1 MDELNKIFSSC
12 KKNMKI
18 ILKKLQEEIYPIR
31 LGSQSILSFLEKI
44 KIKCYGTFLPLIEVA
59 NINIIDN
66 MTLKIQPWDRS
77 LISPID
83 KAIIDTNLGIMPTN
97 KGDYIQINIPIITEE
112 GRKNL
117 IKKIKKQIEQAKISV
132 RIIRKKNN
140 QSIKKLKLAQDLSK
154 SVENRIQKITIEYI
168 QNIDNIFLYKKK
180 EILKI

>member
-1 MDELNKIFSSC
+1 MDELNKIFFSC
-12 KKNMKI
+12 KKDMKI

-31 LGSQSILSFLEKI
+31 LGSKSILTFLEKI

-59 NINIIDN
+59 NINIVDN
-66 MTLKIQPWDRS
+66 MTLTVQPWDRF
-77 LISPID
+77 LISHID

-117 IKKIKKQIEQAKISV
+117 IKKIKKQIEQAKIYV

-140 QSIKKLKLAQDLSK
+140 QSIKKLKLTQDLSK
-154 SVENRIQKITIEYI
+154 SGENSIQKITIEYI
-168 QNIDNIFLYKKK
+168 QNIDNLFLYKEK